1 MSLSLKKS
9 KYPVEIHHDSVAST
23 PKIPIRCYSSFNVNF
38 YNENLCN
45 QQIIES

>member
-9 KYPVEIHHDSVAST
+9 KYPVKIHYDSVAST
-23 PKIPIRCYSSFNVNF
+23 PKIPIRYYSIFNVKFN
-38 YNENLCN
+38 NENFCN